1 MPSTLR
7 RSSTTRT
14 ESASPK
20 STTNPLF
27 RLGGAATA
35 LAAILGLV
43 FLVFPTLK
51 PPLPPPVLSGS
62 ISTIVWQ
69 QVDSGSLH
77 YAVTAR
83 LVGYKGKPC
92 TLGYAVYRSDGQYAG
107 IGAAEVLTL
116 TPESE
121 DDTGGSSTV
130 AVPQPL
136 QAGQYYVQFTLNA
149 PNGSRLDTK
158 ASAFFTVP

>member
-7 RSSTTRT
+7 RPSTTGT
-14 ESASPK
+14 ESALPK
-20 STTNPLF
+20 STKPLF

-35 LAAILGLV
+35 LAAILSLV
-43 FLVFPTLK
+43 FLVFPSLK
-51 PPLPPPVLSGS
+51 PSPPPPVLSGS

-69 QVDSGSLH
+69 QAYSGSLH
-77 YAVTAR
+77 YAVSAR

-92 TLGYAVYRSDGQYAG
+92 TLGYAVYRSNGQYAG

-116 TPESE
+116 TPESQ
-121 DDTGGSSTV
+121 DDTGGSTV

-136 QAGQYYVQFTLNA
+136 PAGQYYVQFTLNA
-149 PNGSRLDTK
+149 PNGSKLDTK
-158 ASAFFTVP
+158 ASTLLTVL